1 MSGSLFNMKKKSI
14 YSITSTAVPMPN
26 QNIDTDQII
35 PARFLKISTRGNF
48 GKYLFA
54 DQRFDMDGKAIEH
67 FVLHNGRYSGEILIA
82 GHNFGSGS
90 SREHAVWALAD
101 YGFTAV
107 ISSFFADIFK
117 NNALNNRLLP
127 VQVTQEFLKA
137 LFTHIDLD
145 PKTNI
150 HIDIKKQTISV
161 AGTTLLES
169 FYIDPYKKLCFLE
182 GYDDL
187 DYLLSN
193 KQNIETFEKTRT
205 DDYSL

>member
-1 MSGSLFNMKKKSI
+1 M
-14 YSITSTAVPMPN
+14 PMR
-26 QNIDTDQII
+26 NIDTDQII

-48 GKYLFA
+48 GEYLFS
-54 DQRFDMDGKAIEH
+54 DLRFDMDGKPIED
-67 FVLHNGRYSGEILIA
+67 FVLHNGKYKGEILIA

-101 YGFTAV
+101 YGFSAV

-127 VQVTQEFLKA
+127 VQVSDSFLQK
-137 LFTHIDLD
+137 LFDQLEKD
-145 PKTNI
+145 PETKI
-150 HIDIKKQTISV
+150 EIDIKKQLVTIPAIALS
-161 AGTTLLES
+161 EK
-169 FYIDPYKKLCFLE
+169 FHIDPYKKLCFLE

-187 DYLLSN
+187 DYLISN
-193 KQNIETFEKTRT
+193 KANIENFEKTRT